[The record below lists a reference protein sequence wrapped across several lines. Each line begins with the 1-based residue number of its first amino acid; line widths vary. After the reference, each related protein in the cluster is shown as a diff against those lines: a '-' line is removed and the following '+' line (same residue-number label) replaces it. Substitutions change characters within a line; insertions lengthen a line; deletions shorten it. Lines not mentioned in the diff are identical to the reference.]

1 VEEGLL
7 IVVSGPSGCGK
18 GTICNE
24 LLKRNNNV
32 NISISATTRK
42 PRVGEIDGQS
52 YFFVSEEKFK
62 EMIEN
67 NEFIE
72 YAHVHSNF
80 YGTPKKFVLDKL
92 GKGED
97 VLLEIDVQGALQIKK
112 IYPKGVYIFI
122 LPPSMDEL
130 KDRIIKRGTE
140 TESDILK
147 RLKTAYEELNYAKE
161 YDYLVVNDE
170 LLDAVGK
177 VESIITAE
185 KCKTERKIDIIKN
198 IIL

>member
-1 VEEGLL
+1 MEEGLL

-130 KDRIIKRGTE
+130 KDRITKRGTE

>member
-1 VEEGLL
+1 MEEGLL

-24 LLKRNNNV
+24 LLKRNQNF
-32 NISISATTRK
+32 NISISTTTRK
-42 PRVGEIDGQS
+42 PRLGEIDGKS

-67 NEFIE
+67 NEFME

-92 GKGED
+92 KKGEN

-130 KDRIIKRGTE
+130 KDRITKRGTE
-140 TESDILK
+140 TESDISK
-147 RLKTAYEELNYAKE
+147 RFKAAYEELNYAKE

-170 LLDAVGK
+170 LLDAVEK
-177 VESIITAE
+177 IESIITAE
-185 KCKTERKIDIIKN
+185 KCKTERKINIIKN

>member
-1 VEEGLL
+1 MEEGLL

-24 LLKRNNNV
+24 LIERNNNV
-32 NISISATTRK
+32 NISISTTTRK

-147 RLKTAYEELNYAKE
+147 RLKTAYEEMNYAKE

-177 VESIITAE
+177 IESIITAE

>member
-1 VEEGLL
+1 MEEGLL

-112 IYPKGVYIFI
+112 I
-122 LPPSMDEL
+122 
-130 KDRIIKRGTE
+130 T
-140 TESDILK
+140 
-147 RLKTAYEELNYAKE
+147 N
-161 YDYLVVNDE
+161 
-170 LLDAVGK
+170 
-177 VESIITAE
+177 
-185 KCKTERKIDIIKN
+185 
-198 IIL
+198 

>member
-1 VEEGLL
+1 MEEGLL

>member
-1 VEEGLL
+1 MKEGLL

-32 NISISATTRK
+32 NISISTTTRK

-67 NEFIE
+67 DEFIE

-130 KDRIIKRGTE
+130 KDRITKRGTE

-147 RLKTAYEELNYAKE
+147 RLKTAYEEMNYAKE

-177 VESIITAE
+177 IESIITAE
-185 KCKTERKIDIIKN
+185 KCKTERKINIIKN

>member
-1 VEEGLL
+1 MEEGLL

-24 LLKRNNNV
+24 LIERNNNV
-32 NISISATTRK
+32 NISISTTTRK